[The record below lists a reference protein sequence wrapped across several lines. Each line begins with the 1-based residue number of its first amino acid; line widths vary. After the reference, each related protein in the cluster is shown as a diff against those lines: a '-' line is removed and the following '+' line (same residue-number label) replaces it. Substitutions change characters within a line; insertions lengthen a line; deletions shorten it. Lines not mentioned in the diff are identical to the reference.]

1 MRDIGAAVQH
11 RIKGRPALVRS
22 LRSLL
27 IRVHRFGK
35 GRARTHEDVLWT
47 ARTVD
52 VLSAALRTADPGSL
66 PPGIH

>member
-1 MRDIGAAVQH
+1 MSGLDARPLH
-11 RIKGRPALVRS
+11 RVKGRPALVRS

-52 VLSAALRTADPGSL
+52 VLSAALDVADPR
-66 PPGIH
+66 PRP